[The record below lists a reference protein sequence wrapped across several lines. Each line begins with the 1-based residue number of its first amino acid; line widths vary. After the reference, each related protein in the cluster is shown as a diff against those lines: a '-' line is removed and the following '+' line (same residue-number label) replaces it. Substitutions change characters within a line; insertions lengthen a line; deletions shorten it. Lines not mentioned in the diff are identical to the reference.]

1 MMVQGKLPK
10 RRRTILFI
18 DDESSWLEAIQLA
31 VTDKSVTI
39 MTAASGEEAL
49 QKIHQ
54 HTPDLILSDVRMPF
68 MNGFDLFEK
77 IRSNPQYRAVPYVFM
92 SSIDDFDARHTAKKL
107 GADGYIEKPYDLEG
121 IKRVVLDLLL
131 QFKTKK

>member
-1 MMVQGKLPK
+1 MVQGKPLK
-10 RRRTILFI
+10 HRRTILFI
-18 DDESSWLEAIQLA
+18 DDESAWLEAIQLA
-31 VTDKSVTI
+31 VTDKSVKI

-49 QKIHQ
+49 QKIHRRK
-54 HTPDLILSDVRMPF
+54 PDLILSDVRMPF

-92 SSIDDFDARHTAKKL
+92 SSIDDFDAKHTAKKL

-121 IKRVVLDLLL
+121 IKRVLLELLL
-131 QFKTKK
+131 RFKTT